1 MRNLYNYK
9 CLVLNADYLPIKI
22 VDWKKSVVWGLY
34 DSVYSGVQVLEYHKD
49 IYIIGSGNKNY
60 FLPSV
65 VKNIE
70 WYNIYTQPLK
80 LCSKNLFIRDNYTC
94 QYCGKKLLSHQ
105 LTKDHIIPKSR
116 LKKLTNKKTWNSWDN
131 LTTSCSLCNRK
142 KGNRTPD
149 EANMKLRSS
158 PKTPNKTYID
168 ILSSVITHRM
178 DNIPQEWRTYI
189 KNYE

>member
-22 VDWKKSVVWGLY
+22 VGWKKSVIWGIY
-34 DSVYSGVQVLEYHKD
+34 DAMYSGVQVLEYYKSL
-49 IYIIGSGNKNY
+49 YILGSGNKNY
-60 FLPSV
+60 RLPSV
-65 VKNIE
+65 VKNIQ
-70 WYNIYTQPLK
+70 WYNIYNKPLK
-80 LCSKNLFIRDNYTC
+80 LSSKNLFIRDNYTC

-116 LKKLTNKKTWNSWDN
+116 FKQFSNKKTWNSWEN

-149 EANMKLRSS
+149 EANMKLYNS
-158 PKTPNKTYID
+158 PKTPNKTHID
-168 ILSSVITHRM
+168 IISSIITHRM
-178 DNIPQEWRTYI
+178 DNIPQEWRVYL